1 MEKFEKLAMQLESIG
16 DVLDIPEVHRGVER
30 ITKEEP
36 KDDRRAAIVFK
47 MVGAAMRKKPEAMK
61 FLAALEKDI
70 EPDEVDGLE
79 ENELIPALM
88 SAFSH
93 SIVPFFAQRK
103 QPEEIP

>member
-1 MEKFEKLAMQLESIG
+1 MDKFEKLAMQLESIG
-16 DVLDIPEVHRGVER
+16 DVLDIPEVHKGVER
-30 ITKEEP
+30 ITKEDP
-36 KDDRRAAIVFK
+36 KEDKRAAIVFK

-70 EPDEVDGLE
+70 DPDKVDELE

-88 SAFSH
+88 SAFGH

-103 QPEEIP
+103 RQEETP